1 MSSSSNRS
9 SNNLNATHRMDD
21 STRLQ
26 SLYVINNMLKQAE
39 ADGLDINIVLPR
51 ILNVAVEQLKG
62 YKGSIIVV
70 NQEFHVE
77 HTLSVGGGTTT
88 RTARPF
94 VEKALREGLASWAIQ
109 HREPAIVNNTL
120 ADDRWLPSPEY
131 GKDPWSVLCMPLIY
145 RNRTVGV
152 ITIMKPGADQFSS
165 DDVDLLSTIAHQAA
179 ITLENARLYN
189 EAHRQLKVKEL
200 LFEAGRVITSSL
212 NRNEIIQLLLSQMN
226 ELLKVEALSIAL
238 VDKQSGELVF
248 EVAEGEGSDKIIG
261 VRIPTNQGVMG
272 TVMATGRPSLIR
284 NAVAEERIHRGTD
297 RRTNTQTRS
306 LICAPLQVKGEVVGT
321 IQAINPLDGDFEED
335 NLHLLVNLANLASTA
350 IANAQ
355 QFEMIRA
362 AEERYLSLFEDSID
376 PIILTDMQGNII
388 EVNRRACDIF
398 GYNREEFLRLN
409 LSALHPVNTG
419 VLGVQKFN
427 SIQKDR
433 VTVFSSHTITKNREY
448 IPIEVHAK
456 RLRSGTS
463 DVLQWIHHDI
473 SKQVELDEMRK
484 DLTAMLFHDLQSPL
498 SNVISSLEMLNM
510 EIDGEKEPT
519 QAFMLDIAIQSSRG
533 LQSLIHS
540 LLDVNRLEAG
550 EPITSQTAADI
561 RKIIGL
567 AEATVAPTLEQR
579 KVSIVHQFDSYVPD
593 VYVDEDMIRRV
604 LINLV
609 DNAIKFSPHGQ
620 SITITV
626 NEPVV
631 GDKLFVS
638 VSDKGRGIPEKYRK
652 EVFEKFRRI
661 KSKDAPKGFGLGL
674 AFCRLAIEA
683 HGGKIWIDDAPGGGA
698 RFNFTL
704 PTVS

>member
-1 MSSSSNRS
+1 MSSSSN
-9 SNNLNATHRMDD
+9 NHTTTPHMDD

-77 HTLSVGGGTTT
+77 HTLSVGGGATT

-109 HREPAIVNNTL
+109 HQEPAIVNNTL
-120 ADDRWLPSPEY
+120 TDERWLQTPEY
-131 GKDPWSVLCMPLIY
+131 GKEPWSVLCMPLIY

-152 ITIMKPGADQFSS
+152 ITIMKPGTYQFNP

-200 LFEAGRVITSSL
+200 LFEAGRVINSSL

-238 VDKQSGELVF
+238 VDKLTGELVF

-284 NAVAEERIHRGTD
+284 NAAAEERIHRGTD

-306 LICAPLQVKGEVVGT
+306 LICAPLQVKGDVVGT
-321 IQAINPLDGDFEED
+321 IQAINPLEGDFEED
-335 NLHLLVNLANLASTA
+335 DLKLLVNLANLASTA

-427 SIQKDR
+427 SIQQDR
-433 VTVFSSHTITKNREY
+433 VTVFASHTIAKNREY

-456 RLRSGTS
+456 RLRSGSS

-498 SNVISSLEMLNM
+498 SNVISSLEMLNL
-510 EIDGEKEPT
+510 EIDAIHEPT
-519 QAFMLDIAIQSSRG
+519 QAFMLDIALQSSRG

-550 EPITSQTAADI
+550 EPITNQIATDI
-561 RKIIGL
+561 RKIINL
-567 AEATVAPTLEQR
+567 AETTVAPTLEQR

-604 LINLV
+604 LINLI
-609 DNAIKFSPHGQ
+609 DNAIKFSPQEQ

-638 VSDKGRGIPEKYRK
+638 VSDKGKGIAEKYRK

-704 PTVS
+704 PTASSSL

>member
-1 MSSSSNRS
+1 MSSSQVQT
-9 SNNLNATHRMDD
+9 NATHHMND

-51 ILNVAVEQLKG
+51 ILNVAVEQLKAF
-62 YKGSIIVV
+62 KGSIIVV

-88 RTARPF
+88 RTARVF
-94 VEKALREGLASWAIQ
+94 VEKALREGLAGWAIQ
-109 HREPAIVNNTL
+109 HKKPAIVTNTQT
-120 ADDRWLPSPEY
+120 DERWLASPEQANE
-131 GKDPWSVLCMPLIY
+131 PWSVICMPLIH
-145 RNRTVGV
+145 RARTVGV
-152 ITIMKPGADQFSS
+152 ITIMKPGANQLSS
-165 DDVDLLSTIAHQAA
+165 EDLDLLGAVAHQAA
-179 ITLENARLYN
+179 ITLENARLFN
-189 EAHRQLKVKEL
+189 EAQRQLKVKEM
-200 LFEAGRVITSSL
+200 LFEAGRAINSTL
-212 NRNEIIQLLLSQMN
+212 NRNEIIQRLLSQMN

-238 VDKQSGELVF
+238 VDKNTNELVF
-248 EVAEGEGSDKIIG
+248 EVADGEGSDKIIG

-272 TVMATGRPSLIR
+272 TVMATGKPSIVR
-284 NAVAEERIHRGTD
+284 NAAAEERIHRGTD

-306 LICAPLQVKGEVVGT
+306 IICAPLEVKGEVVGT
-321 IQAINPLDGDFEED
+321 IQAINPLEGDFAED
-335 NLHLLVNLANLASTA
+335 DLKLLVNLANLASTA

-355 QFEMIRA
+355 QFELIRL

-376 PIILTDMQGNII
+376 PIILTDMQGKII

-427 SIQKDR
+427 AITNNR
-433 VTVFSSHTITKNREY
+433 VTVFASHTIAKNREH

-456 RLRSGTS
+456 RLKSGSS

-473 SKQVELDEMRK
+473 SQQVELEEMRK

-510 EIDGEKEPT
+510 ELDSDAEPT
-519 QAFMLDIAIQSSRG
+519 QAFMLDIALQSSRG

-540 LLDVNRLEAG
+540 LLDINRLEAG
-550 EPITSQTAADI
+550 EPITNQTHVDV
-561 RKIIGL
+561 RKIIDL

-579 KVSIVHQFDSYVPD
+579 KIGIIHQFDSYLPD
-593 VYVDEDMIRRV
+593 AYVDEDMIRRV
-604 LINLV
+604 LINLI
-609 DNAIKFSPHGQ
+609 DNAVKFSPMSQ
-620 SITITV
+620 SITIAV

-631 GDKLFVS
+631 GDKLFIS
-638 VSDKGRGIPEKYRK
+638 VSDKGKGIPEQFRK
-652 EVFEKFRRI
+652 EVFEKFRRL
-661 KSKDAPKGFGLGL
+661 KSKNAPKGFGLGL

-683 HGGKIWIDDAPGGGA
+683 HGGRIWIDDAPGGGG

-704 PTVS
+704 PTKTP